1 MTTEFDAVRALLAK
15 TEEVWVRDRRTD
27 KVVIKDQEAYIVSLE
42 ARVKELETRLMA
54 AQLELGAA

>member
-27 KVVIKDQEAYIVSLE
+27 KVVIRDQEAYIVRLE
-42 ARVKELETRLMA
+42 ARVKELE
-54 AQLELGAA
+54 LELNKAGAA